1 MLAHRHATRAGVG
14 RRSQLRAREGQLN
27 IADVRLF
34 SWNVNGLR
42 AAERAGFL
50 EWFAGQRAFAVCV
63 QEIKVHP
70 DQLSEAMRNP
80 AGYHGFF
87 HQAERPGYSG
97 VATFTREAPLA
108 VVRGLG
114 SPEFDR
120 EGRVL
125 RTEFRDFVL
134 VNAYFPNSQR
144 DHARLDYKLRFCAAM
159 LRLVNGYRRSG
170 KHVLLCG
177 DHNISHRA
185 IDLANPRQNEQNAGF
200 LPEERAWME
209 RLTARHGWVD
219 TFRSL
224 CPEPGHYTWWSYR
237 PGVRE
242 RNIGWRIDYF
252 CMDEGLA
259 GRLVRADHQAEI
271 KGSDHCPIRLELDV

>member
-1 MLAHRHATRAGVG
+1 VL
-14 RRSQLRAREGQLN
+14 
-27 IADVRLF
+27 LF

-42 AAERAGFL
+42 AAERGGFL
-50 EWFAGQRAFAVCV
+50 DWFAAQRAFAVCV

-70 DQLSEAMRNP
+70 DQLSGSMRNP
-80 AGYHGFF
+80 GGYHAYF
-87 HQAERPGYSG
+87 HPAERPGYSG
-97 VATFTREAPLA
+97 VATFTREEPQA
-108 VVRGLG
+108 VVYGLG

-159 LRLVNGYRRSG
+159 LRLVNRYRRSG
-170 KHVLLCG
+170 KNVLLCG

-185 IDLANPRQNEQNAGF
+185 IDLANPKQNEKHAGF
-200 LPEERAWME
+200 LPEERAWMD
-209 RLTARHGWVD
+209 RFVSRHGWVD

-242 RNIGWRIDYF
+242 RNIGWRLDYF
-252 CMDEGLA
+252 IANAELMD
-259 GRLVRADHQAEI
+259 RVTRVRHQT
-271 KGSDHCPIRLELDV
+271 KVRGSDHCPVELELRR

>member
-1 MLAHRHATRAGVG
+1 
-14 RRSQLRAREGQLN
+14 LRVREGQLN
-27 IADVRLF
+27 IAPVLLF

-50 EWFAGQRAFAVCV
+50 DWFAGQRAFAICV

-70 DQLSEAMRNP
+70 DQLSDGMRNP
-80 AGYHGFF
+80 AGYHAYF
-87 HQAERPGYSG
+87 HPAERPGYSG
-97 VATFTREAPLA
+97 VATFTREEPLA

-159 LRLVNGYRRSG
+159 LRLVNGYRRAG
-170 KHVLLCG
+170 KNVLLCG

-185 IDLANPRQNEQNAGF
+185 IDLANPKQNERNAGF

-209 RLTARHGWVD
+209 RFTSRHGWVD

-242 RNIGWRIDYF
+242 RNIGWRLDYF
-252 CMDEGLA
+252 IANPELMD
-259 GRLVRADHQAEI
+259 RVKRVRHQT
-271 KGSDHCPIRLELDV
+271 KVRGSDHCPVELELRR